1 VWLRLRLR
9 PTELTTIDVIVLG
22 SGPAGCAAATLLARR
37 SHRVTLV
44 SPTTPVA
51 GALAVSIPPS
61 ARRVLEEL
69 GALDA
74 IESAGLYPNLGNS
87 VLWAGGEAR
96 FESFGSSA
104 AGFHT
109 DRAGLESALLEV
121 AGQAGVTV
129 LRGHTAR
136 EAEESGEG
144 WRVRCQGPD
153 GDSVLRAPWV
163 IDATGRHGLI
173 ARGEGREVDRST
185 TTLAVVRRWAR
196 DGGWPEADRHLTFI
210 ESYER
215 GWAWSVP
222 LGDDLRCYTVMIDQ
236 RQEDLS
242 GDDLS
247 AVLDRELERTTH
259 LGRSRDGAHPV
270 GEAWACP
277 ASLYRATRYARP
289 GLILAGDAGSFIDPL
304 SSFGV
309 KKALSSGWLAGIVA
323 NTALIDPDM
332 TEAAVTFFDARE
344 SEVYRRYRSASE
356 PFFASAAEVYGTPY
370 WIERARAARD
380 AGDPGDAGDAG
391 RTSPDSESGLDNLG
405 AEVPERDVRAA
416 FEAIR
421 SRDTLDAIRGSSLRM
436 LEGPGVAGYR
446 IVMEQ
451 RLATDRWPTGLRYVR
466 GVDLLRLVEMATSH
480 QSVPDGWTAY
490 NGAGPAVTLPDYLT
504 ALSTAFA
511 GGLLEH
517 GEQAR

>member
-1 VWLRLRLR
+1 MRLRVRLR
-9 PTELTTIDVIVLG
+9 PTELTAIDVVVLG

-44 SPTTPVA
+44 SPATPVA

-69 GALDA
+69 GALEA
-74 IESAGLYPNLGNS
+74 VERAGLYPNLGNS
-87 VLWAGGEAR
+87 VLWADGEAR
-96 FESFGSSA
+96 SESFGSSA

-109 DRAGLESALLEV
+109 DRAGLESALLGV
-121 AGQAGVTV
+121 AEQAGVTIR
-129 LRGHTAR
+129 RGLTAR
-136 EAEESGEG
+136 GAEESEEG
-144 WRVRCQGPD
+144 WRVRCEGPD
-153 GDSVLRAPWV
+153 GDQTLQAPWV

-173 ARGEGREVDRST
+173 ARAEGREVDRST

-222 LGDDLRCYTVMIDQ
+222 LGDELRCYTVMIDQ
-236 RQEDLS
+236 RQEDLA
-242 GDDLS
+242 GEDLS
-247 AVLDRELERTTH
+247 AILDRELDRTVH

-270 GEAWACP
+270 GDAWACP

-323 NTALIDPDM
+323 NTALIDPAM
-332 TEAAVTFFDARE
+332 TEAAVAFFDARE
-344 SEVYRRYRSASE
+344 TEVYRRYRSASE
-356 PFFASAAEVYGTPY
+356 PFFASAAEAYGTPY
-370 WIERARAARD
+370 WVERARAAREAGVTSDTAD
-380 AGDPGDAGDAG
+380 A
-391 RTSPDSESGLDNLG
+391 SPDSESGLDTLG
-405 AEVPERDVRAA
+405 AEVPEGDVRAA

-421 SRDTLDAIRGSSLRM
+421 ARDTLDAVQGSTLRVF
-436 LEGPGVAGYR
+436 EGPGVSGFR

-451 RLATDRWPTGLRYVR
+451 RLASDRWPAGLRYVR
-466 GVDLLRLVEMATSH
+466 GVDLLRLIEAAPSH
-480 QSVPDGWTAY
+480 RTVPDGWTAY

-511 GGLLEH
+511 AGLLEH
-517 GEQAR
+517 RESVR

>member
-1 VWLRLRLR
+1 MWHRVCLR
-9 PTELTTIDVIVLG
+9 PTELTTIDVLVLG

-44 SPTTPVA
+44 SPSTPVA

-69 GALDA
+69 GAVDA
-74 IESAGLYPNLGNS
+74 VEAAGLYPNLGNS
-87 VLWAGGEAR
+87 VLWADREAR
-96 FESFGSSA
+96 SESFGSTA

-109 DRAGLESALLEV
+109 DRAGLESALLGV
-121 AGQAGVTV
+121 AEQAGVIV
-129 LRGHTAR
+129 RRGFTAR
-136 EAEESGEG
+136 QAEESHEG
-144 WRVRCQGPD
+144 WCVRCEGPG
-153 GDSVLRAPWV
+153 GDETLRAPWV

-196 DGGWPEADRHLTFI
+196 EEGWPEADRHMTFI
-210 ESYER
+210 ESYEH

-236 RQEDLS
+236 RQEDLA
-242 GDDLS
+242 GEPLS
-247 AVLDRELERTTH
+247 AVLDRELERTAH
-259 LGRSRDGAHPV
+259 LGRSREGAHPV

-323 NTALIDPDM
+323 NTALIDPGM
-332 TEAAVTFFDARE
+332 TETAVAFFDARE
-344 SEVYRRYRSASE
+344 AEVYRRYRSASL
-356 PFFASAAEVYGTPY
+356 PFFSSAADAYGTPY
-370 WIERARAARD
+370 WVERARAARE
-380 AGDPGDAGDAG
+380 AGDPSDTEG
-391 RTSPDSESGLDNLG
+391 TSPDSEAGVDTIG

-416 FEAIR
+416 FEALR
-421 SRDTLDAIRGSSLRM
+421 ARDALDAIRGASLRVF
-436 LEGPGVAGYR
+436 EGPGVAGYR
-446 IVMEQ
+446 IVMEE
-451 RLATDRWPTGLRYVR
+451 RLASDRWPAGMRYVR
-466 GVDLLRLVEMATSH
+466 GVDLLRLIEAATS
-480 QSVPDGWTAY
+480 QQTVPDGWTTY
-490 NGAGPAVTLPDYLT
+490 NTTGPAVTLPDYLT

-511 GGLLEH
+511 AGLLDHRE
-517 GEQAR
+517 GMS